1 MADAKKNNNKFDE
14 MSPVYQGVPPGI
26 IPQGATPTKEYKVG
40 HNRPPIFLIVLY
52 IIVIIWCAI
61 SWIPFYGY

>member
-1 MADAKKNNNKFDE
+1 MTEKNNAMDE
-14 MSPVYQGVPPGI
+14 MSPISPDIAKIFV
-26 IPQGATPTKEYKVG
+26 TPTEEYRVS

-52 IIVIIWCAI
+52 ILVICWCAI